1 MTQTTVQATYQ
12 DLGDGIYCI
21 DSEISRKGLASCYL
35 VKEGDAA
42 AFVDTGTYHT
52 VPYLL
57 KVLEELNIPRE
68 QVKYVIPTHIH
79 LDHAGGAG
87 ELMAHCPN
95 ATLVTHPKG
104 APHMIE
110 PAKLQA
116 GAAAVYG
123 DEVFARTFGKLVPI
137 AAERVISAEDGYEMD
152 LNGRTLSFWDT
163 PGHAN
168 HHGCIFD
175 HLTKSC
181 FTGDTFGLSYREFDT
196 DKGAWIV
203 ATSSPVAFDP
213 DAWENTLDKLSTLKP
228 SAMLLTHY
236 CRVTEVER
244 LTDVLRNSVRD
255 MKNIALSEEYQP
267 EEGRKDRMEQKI
279 TETFFRQA
287 RDHGCQLSD
296 NEMHRLLGMDIDLNA
311 QGLEVW
317 LQRRAR
323 ARQKE

>member
-1 MTQTTVQATYQ
+1 MVQATYQ
-12 DLGDGIYCI
+12 DLGNGIYCI
-21 DSEISRKGLASCYL
+21 DSEIDRIGLAACYL
-35 VKEGDAA
+35 IQEGDAA

-57 KVLEELNIPRE
+57 QVLQELDIPVE
-68 QVKYVIPTHIH
+68 NVQYVIPTHIH

-95 ATLVTHPKG
+95 ATLITHPKG
-104 APHMIE
+104 APHMID

-123 DEVFARTFGKLVPI
+123 EEVFAKTFGKLVPI
-137 AAERVISAEDGYEMD
+137 PAKRVVAAEDGYAVEM
-152 LNGRTLSFWDT
+152 NGRTLSFWDS

-168 HHGCIFD
+168 HHGCILD
-175 HLTKSC
+175 HKTKSC

-213 DAWENTLDKLSTLKP
+213 DAWENTLDKLTALKP

-236 CRVTEVER
+236 NRVTEVER
-244 LTDVLRNSVRD
+244 LTDDLRNSVRD
-255 MKNIALSEEYQP
+255 MKNIALSEEAQP
-267 EEGRKDRMEQKI
+267 DEGRKGRIEQKI
-279 TETFFRQA
+279 VKAFFQQA
-287 RDHGCQLSD
+287 KDHGCQLND
-296 NEMHRLLGMDIDLNA
+296 EEMHRLLDMDMDLNA

-323 ARQKE
+323 AAQR

>member
-1 MTQTTVQATYQ
+1 MVQATYQ

-21 DSEISRKGLASCYL
+21 DSEIDRKGLASCYL
-35 VKEGDAA
+35 IQEGKAA

-57 KVLEELNIPRE
+57 QVLTELGIPPE

-104 APHMIE
+104 APHMID

-116 GAAAVYG
+116 GAAVVYG
-123 DEVFARTFGKLVPI
+123 EEVFARTFGKLMPI
-137 AAERVISAEDGYEMD
+137 AAKRVISAEDGYEMN
-152 LNGRTLSFWDT
+152 LNGRTLSFWDS

-175 HLTKSC
+175 HQTKSC

-196 DKGAWIV
+196 DKGAWVV

-213 DAWENTLDKLSTLKP
+213 DAWELTLDKLAGLKP
-228 SAMLLTHY
+228 AAMLLTHY
-236 CRVTEVER
+236 SRVTEVER
-244 LTDVLRNSVRD
+244 LTRDLRNSVRD
-255 MKNIALSEEYQP
+255 MRDIALAEEANADS
-267 EEGRKDRMEQKI
+267 GRKQRMEQRI
-279 TETFFRQA
+279 VEVFFQQA
-287 RDHGCQLSD
+287 QDHGCQLS
-296 NEMHRLLGMDIDLNA
+296 NEEMHRLLDMDIDLNA

-317 LQRRAR
+317 LQRRAKVR
-323 ARQKE
+323 H